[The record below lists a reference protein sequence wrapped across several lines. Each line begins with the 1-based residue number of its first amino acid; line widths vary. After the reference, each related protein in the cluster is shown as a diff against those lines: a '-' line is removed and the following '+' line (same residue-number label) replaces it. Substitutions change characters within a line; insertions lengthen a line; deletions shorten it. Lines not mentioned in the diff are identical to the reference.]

1 MSVKTISS
9 YNVNGIRA
17 AVKKGLLSWLDQTS
31 PDIICFQEIRASEV
45 EVEASLPE
53 TVYHAYHAVAE
64 KKGYSGVSIFSKE
77 PAIKVERGLGVD
89 WIDAEGRVILA
100 EFETIIVVSAYFPS
114 GTTGDVRQD
123 MKMEFLEHM
132 TRYATQLLKRN
143 KPLLI
148 CGDFNICHK
157 EIDIHNPSKQHKTS
171 GFLPEERAW
180 VDEFLNTGYYDAYRV
195 RYPEKKDT
203 YSWWSYRAG
212 SKSRNK
218 GWRIDYHMISSDL
231 VSRVQDANMEKEWD
245 MSDHVPVTITY
256 SI

>member
-1 MSVKTISS
+1 MSSKIVSS

-17 AVKKGLLSWLDQTS
+17 AARKGLSEWIETTG
-31 PDIICFQEIRASEV
+31 PDFICFQEMRANDEDIS
-45 EVEASLPE
+45 AALPPMG
-53 TVYHAYHAVAE
+53 YHAYHEIAE

-77 PAIKVERGLGVD
+77 PALNVQRGLGVD

-100 EFETIIVVSAYFPS
+100 EYEHFNLVSAYFPS
-114 GTTGDVRQD
+114 GTTGDIRQD
-123 MKMEFLEHM
+123 MKMEFLEHFM
-132 TRYATQLLKRN
+132 GYAKKLLGQV
-143 KPLLI
+143 KPLII

-180 VDEFLNTGYYDAYRV
+180 VDSFIATGLNDAYRV
-195 RYPEKKDT
+195 LYPDIGDQ

-212 SKSRNK
+212 SKARNK
-218 GWRIDYHMISSDL
+218 GWRIDYHMISADL
-231 VSRVQDANMEKEWD
+231 VSTVEGAKMEKQWD
-245 MSDHVPVTITY
+245 MSDHVPVTVTY